1 MNPDEV
7 FTCKDLMNG
16 KCNTR
21 VFFDIGNK
29 CYFYEEEEFV
39 SLLLDKLEK
48 RRKYAD
54 FLEKEG
60 SVLAAKMRERDTM
73 FRLRNENA
81 ESDE

>member
-1 MNPDEV
+1 MI
-7 FTCKDLMNG
+7 
-16 KCNTR
+16 TR
-21 VFFDIGNK
+21 VFLYIGNK